1 MVSNALSDL
10 IMISEAISLIGL
22 IVTAGMIVYSY
33 IEEFVERYYDGDY
46 NGSTDVD
53 L

>member
-10 IMISEAISLIGL
+10 IMISEAISVIGL
-22 IVTAGMIVYSY
+22 IVTAGMIIYSY
-33 IEEFVERYYDGDY
+33 IEEFVERYYEGDY
-46 NGSTDVD
+46 NDSTEID